1 MLYKFDKTNLEY
13 KRIDKTLLIPY
24 LGLLGILIILTIL
37 QFSTNKKVEDTHYI
51 TEETKLLILNET
63 TKFTPEKLKQYL
75 VELNIKFPHI
85 VYAQTKLETG
95 NFESKIFRENNNLF
109 GMKVA
114 RIRPTT
120 NKGEQ
125 YNHAVFNNWRESVV
139 DYALYQASYL
149 RDIKTETQ
157 YYEYLAKNY
166 AEDTNYISKIKRIVN
181 DEKNQ

>member
-1 MLYKFDKTNLEY
+1 MLYKFDKNNLEY

-24 LGLLGILIILTIL
+24 LALLGILFVLIIS
-37 QFSTNKKVEDTHYI
+37 QSSTKQKIEDTKHI
-51 TEETKLLILNET
+51 AEETKILILNESV
-63 TKFTPEKLKQYL
+63 KFTPEKLKQYL

-125 YNHAVFNNWRESVV
+125 YNHAVFNNWKESVV

-157 YYEYLAKNY
+157 YYEYLANNY
-166 AEDTNYISKIKRIVN
+166 AEDPNYISKIKKIVN
-181 DEKNQ
+181 DERK